1 MRHPRRP
8 DGNMELA
15 CLRRGLRRGNF
26 SHDRAILLPIS
37 ARQARETAAPL
48 GSLAAL
54 HRFLGSVCQ
63 CP

>member
-8 DGNMELA
+8 DDNLELA
-15 CLRRGLRRGNF
+15 CLRRCLRRGNF
-26 SHDRAILLPIS
+26 SRDRGILLPGS
-37 ARQARETAAPL
+37 NQHARETAALL

-54 HRFLGSVCQ
+54 HQRLGSVYK

>member
-1 MRHPRRP
+1 MRYPQRP
-8 DGNMELA
+8 DDNLELA

-26 SHDRAILLPIS
+26 SHDRGILLPIS

-54 HRFLGSVCQ
+54 HQLLGSVCQ

>member
-1 MRHPRRP
+1 MRHPRCP
-8 DGNMELA
+8 NGNMELA

-48 GSLAAL
+48 RSLAAR
-54 HRFLGSVCQ
+54 HQRLGSVCQ

>member
-15 CLRRGLRRGNF
+15 CLRRGLRRRNF
-26 SHDRAILLPIS
+26 SRDRAILHPIS

-48 GSLAAL
+48 GSLAARHQL
-54 HRFLGSVCQ
+54 LGSVCQ

>member
-1 MRHPRRP
+1 MRHPQRP

-26 SHDRAILLPIS
+26 SHDRGILLPLS
-37 ARQARETAAPL
+37 NRRARDTAAPL
-48 GSLAAL
+48 ESLEVL
-54 HRFLGSVCQ
+54 HQRLGSVCQ